1 MNCFYRFL
9 EEINKTIVQ
18 ILDLPSE
25 ELDQAKRRIQRFLSD
40 SGSKMNILKDDEF
53 AKSEFTKSA
62 GSQA

>member
-40 SGSKMNILKDDEF
+40 SGSRPI
-53 AKSEFTKSA
+53 
-62 GSQA
+62 